1 MNKILYNFTGVQD
14 SEVIIIYYDSALLY
28 VNIPSFYILH

>member
-1 MNKILYNFTGVQD
+1 MNKILYNFTGVQA
-14 SEVIIIYYDSALLY
+14 SEVTIIYYDSALLY